1 MSDGLAIRKR
11 YIDSR
16 HRSSG
21 TTDDFEIQLEEGI
34 QLPASAHCYLS
45 EFTGVV
51 SWKTLND
58 SSRNLFLG
66 KNVGGASSY
75 RVVQPPLGAHASE
88 SPRAVLQDALNS
100 GRAAQR

>member
-1 MSDGLAIRKR
+1 MSDGLAIRKL

-45 EFTGVV
+45 EFTGIV
-51 SWKTLND
+51 SWETINA
-58 SSRNLFLG
+58 SNRNL
-66 KNVGGASSY
+66 
-75 RVVQPPLGAHASE
+75 
-88 SPRAVLQDALNS
+88 
-100 GRAAQR
+100 